1 MKKRMKI
8 FALVAAVVAIGGYG
22 IYTNQ
27 QVDVMSDLV
36 LANVEALAKIEDP
49 NEGGTTTCT
58 VSVSCTGNSSDYISC
73 TGYFSCERKST
84 LFERWVKCDGIK
96 TSC

>member
-1 MKKRMKI
+1 MKKLIKLA
-8 FALVAAVVAIGGYG
+8 FVAAFAAIAGYG
-22 IYTNQ
+22 VYTNQ

-58 VSVSCTGNSSDYISC
+58 VGVSCTGNSSDYISC